1 MNLKAI
7 ESAVANS
14 APRSS
19 GLEQGIE
26 LEIRRI
32 FPNPDQ
38 PRKHFDPL
46 SIEELAE
53 SIREHGLLQ
62 PIVVARRENGYMI
75 VAGERRYRA
84 HRIIGSTTIRAIIS
98 EGDAARVDEAAL
110 IENIQREDLS
120 DFEIAK
126 AIGKLWGSGRYGRK
140 QDLAA
145 KIGKPPSYVSKA
157 LGCLRIDES
166 IREDI
171 ETHGRDIGLTVLEEI
186 ARMDDAADQQRAY
199 EGYVSGTMTR
209 SDFKSVAKKESPEKI
224 SPGKKKH
231 TVWVKGSDVN
241 ALLGTHYEPDQKYK
255 LTIEEA

>member
-7 ESAVANS
+7 DAAVARS

-62 PIVVARRENGYMI
+62 PIVVARRDNGYMI

-98 EGDAARVDEAAL
+98 EGDAARIDEAAL

-126 AIGKLWGSGRYGRK
+126 AIGKLG
-140 QDLAA
+140 DL
-145 KIGKPPSYVSKA
+145 V
-157 LGCLRIDES
+157 D
-166 IREDI
+166 
-171 ETHGRDIGLTVLEEI
+171 T
-186 ARMDDAADQQRAY
+186 DANRT
-199 EGYVSGTMTR
+199 SR
-209 SDFKSVAKKESPEKI
+209 PR
-224 SPGKKKH
+224 
-231 TVWVKGSDVN
+231 
-241 ALLGTHYEPDQKYK
+241 
-255 LTIEEA
+255 